1 MTTTEWILTFRLCLS
16 THYMD
21 EVPLADLLE
30 VVEREV
36 GINCTD
42 SKISKCQNVTV
53 FLCHWSSSNSLCSVT
68 GERRWFKY
76 VQFPNHST
84 LHSCARRRCWGI
96 MFASYPGAH
105 CNVGILG
112 EGHLTLGQLD
122 VDLSECI
129 SLRLWLTGM
138 AESTLGQR
146 LCPDAQ
152 CHAGWVF
159 FSSRWW
165 EFFSSLSCDPKRSK

>member
-1 MTTTEWILTFRLCLS
+1 MRCPGLICWKLLIGKWESIARTPKFLNVRMSGYFCVIGAAPILCGES
-16 THYMD
+16 
-21 EVPLADLLE
+21 LE
-30 VVEREV
+30 F
-36 GINCTD
+36 N
-42 SKISKCQNVTV
+42 
-53 FLCHWSSSNSLCSVT
+53 
-68 GERRWFKY
+68 Y
-76 VQFPNHST
+76 VQFPNHNT

-105 CNVGILG
+105 CNAGILG
-112 EGHLTLGQLD
+112 EGHLTLGQLE

-152 CHAGWVF
+152 CHAGWG
-159 FSSRWW
+159 SASRWW